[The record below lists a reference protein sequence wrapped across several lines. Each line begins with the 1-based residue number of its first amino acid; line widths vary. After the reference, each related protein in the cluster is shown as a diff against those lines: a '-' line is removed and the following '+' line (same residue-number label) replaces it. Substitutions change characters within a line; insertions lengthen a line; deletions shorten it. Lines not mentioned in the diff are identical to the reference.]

1 MQEYNTE
8 YRFHN
13 FIVFEPASLRIND
26 ADILAQGVEVR
37 EIFDDVTDT
46 LYRSNTLENLIV
58 QNRLDKIGKM
68 LDLLENY
75 DQLILTRFLDK
86 IWRRYAY
93 ISNLGEVFVDLK
105 TYQTVYPEL
114 TSKIETIKA
123 MRDDDVSEFE
133 TDDTETDD
141 SETSDSLETAKTDA

>member
-123 MRDDDVSEFE
+123 VRDDDVSEFE

-141 SETSDSLETAKTDA
+141 SETSDSLETAQTDA